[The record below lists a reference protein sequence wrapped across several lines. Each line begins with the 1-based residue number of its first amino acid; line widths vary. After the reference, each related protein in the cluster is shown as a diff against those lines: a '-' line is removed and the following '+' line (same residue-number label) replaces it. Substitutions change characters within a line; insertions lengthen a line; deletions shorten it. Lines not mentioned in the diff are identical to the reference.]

1 MKTQDAIDLAG
12 SRSALARILGLTP
25 SAITQWGDEIP
36 KLRVYELRELRPEWF
51 NNRKA
56 QKPAP
61 AESA

>member
-1 MKTQDAIDLAG
+1 MKTKDAIDLAG

-36 KLRVYELRELRPEWF
+36 KLRIYELRELRPEWF
-51 NNRKA
+51 VRKT
-56 QKPAP
+56 QKPTP